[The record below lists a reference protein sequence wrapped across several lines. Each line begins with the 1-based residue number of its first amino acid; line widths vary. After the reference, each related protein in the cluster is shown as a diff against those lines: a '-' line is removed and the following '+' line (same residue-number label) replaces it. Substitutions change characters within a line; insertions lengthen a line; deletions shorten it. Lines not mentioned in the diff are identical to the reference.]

1 MPWSNQGSNGGNNGS
16 GNGSG
21 DDPGKGSGPGRQP
34 DKDTS
39 PASASPHNPWGQSPG
54 VAGGGSSG
62 ASKPGGKPGSR
73 PQPGLEDAVR
83 QGGERLRVLL
93 GGNGGGAGRGSGGGN
108 GGRPRGGAP
117 AGGSFNLNNWS
128 SGRIVGV
135 GVAAALILWG
145 LTGIYRVAADEQGV
159 VLRFGKP
166 VRVEQPGLRYHL
178 PAPIEQVLLPQVT
191 RVNRIEIGYRSQGD
205 GRRSVSD
212 RDVADESTMLTG
224 DENIVDID
232 FAVFWVI
239 KDPGKFLF
247 NIREPEETV
256 KKVAES
262 AMREIIGRTEIQPA
276 LTDARQRIEN
286 DSRQLL
292 QTILDQYQAGIEIT
306 QVQLQRVEPP
316 PAVVEAFNDVQRAR
330 QDRERLRNEAETYRN
345 DIIPRARGDAE
356 RLNQEAQAYRDQVVD
371 LAQGDAKRFQQV
383 LEAYAQA
390 PDAASRRLYIDTMEQ
405 ILKGTRKILLDDK
418 AGGGAVPYLPLND
431 MLKPPAHPAT
441 PPATPPASSSGASTA
456 AGN

>member
-16 GNGSG
+16 G
-21 DDPGKGSGPGRQP
+21 DDPGK
-34 DKDTS
+34 DK
-39 PASASPHNPWGQSPG
+39 PADRPNAPHNPWGQSEG
-54 VAGGGSSG
+54 IAGGSS
-62 ASKPGGKPGSR
+62 ASSSKPSSPKSAGKPGAR

-83 QGGERLRVLL
+83 QSGERLRVLL
-93 GGNGGGAGRGSGGGN
+93 GGGRNGAGGPGGN
-108 GGRPRGGAP
+108 GRPRGGAP
-117 AGGSFNLNNWS
+117 SGAPFNLGGWS
-128 SGRIVGV
+128 TGRVIGV
-135 GVAAALILWG
+135 GVAAVAVLW
-145 LTGIYRVAADEQGV
+145 LATGVYRVAADEQGV

-239 KDPGKFLF
+239 KDPAKFLF

-383 LEAYAQA
+383 LDAYAQA
-390 PDAASRRLYIDTMEQ
+390 PDAASRRLYIETMEQ
-405 ILKGTRKILLDDK
+405 ILKGTHKILLDDK

-431 MLKPPAHPAT
+431 MLKTPTHPAT
-441 PPATPPASSSGASTA
+441 PPASPAQ
-456 AGN
+456 AGK

>member
-16 GNGSG
+16 G
-21 DDPGKGSGPGRQP
+21 DDPGKGP
-34 DKDTS
+34 DKDKPS
-39 PASASPHNPWGQSPG
+39 QGGSAPHNPWGQSDG
-54 VAGGGSSG
+54 VAGGGSSPKSSSG
-62 ASKPGGKPGSR
+62 GPGRPGPR
-73 PQPGLEDAVR
+73 QPGLEDAVR
-83 QGGERLRVLL
+83 QSGERLRVLL
-93 GGNGGGAGRGSGGGN
+93 GGNGGGSGN

-117 AGGSFNLNNWS
+117 SGSPFNLNGWS
-128 SGRIVGV
+128 SGRVIGV
-135 GVAAALILWG
+135 GVAAVAALWLA
-145 LTGIYRVAADEQGV
+145 TGVYRVAADEQGV

-178 PAPIEQVLLPQVT
+178 PAPIEHVLLPQVT

-205 GRRSVSD
+205 GRRSISD

-239 KDPGKFLF
+239 KDPAKFLF

-276 LTDARQRIEN
+276 LTDARQRIES

-356 RLNQEAQAYRDQVVD
+356 RLNQEAQGYRDQVVD

-390 PDAASRRLYIDTMEQ
+390 PDAASRRLYIETMEQ
-405 ILKGTRKILLDDK
+405 ILKGTHKILLDDK

-431 MLKPPAHPAT
+431 MLKTPTHPAT
-441 PPATPPASSSGASTA
+441 PPATAPQ
-456 AGN
+456 AGK

>member
-16 GNGSG
+16 G
-21 DDPGKGSGPGRQP
+21 DDPGKDSSKDKPTDKPSAGGSV
-34 DKDTS
+34 
-39 PASASPHNPWGQSPG
+39 PHNPWGQSEG
-54 VAGGGSSG
+54 VAGPSSSG
-62 ASKPGGKPGSR
+62 GTKSSGGKPGPR

-93 GGNGGGAGRGSGGGN
+93 GGGGGGNGGGN
-108 GGRPRGGAP
+108 GGRSRPS
-117 AGGSFNLNNWS
+117 GSPFTLNGWS
-128 SGRIVGV
+128 TGRVIGV
-135 GVAAALILWG
+135 GVAAVAALWLA
-145 LTGIYRVAADEQGV
+145 TGVYRVAADEQGV

-239 KDPGKFLF
+239 KDPAKFLF

-345 DIIPRARGDAE
+345 DIIPRARGEAE

-390 PDAASRRLYIDTMEQ
+390 PDAASRRLYIETMEQ
-405 ILKGTRKILLDDK
+405 ILKGTHKILLDDK

-431 MLKPPAHPAT
+431 MLKTPAHPT
-441 PPATPPASSSGASTA
+441 TPPASPAQVGK
-456 AGN
+456 

>member
-16 GNGSG
+16 GDG
-21 DDPGKGSGPGRQP
+21 PGKDAPK
-34 DKDTS
+34 DKSSDK
-39 PASASPHNPWGQSPG
+39 PASGGSAPHNPWGQSEG
-54 VAGGGSSG
+54 IAGGSSS
-62 ASKPGGKPGSR
+62 SKSSAGKPGSR

-83 QGGERLRVLL
+83 QSGERLRVLL
-93 GGNGGGAGRGSGGGN
+93 GGGGGRNGAGGPGGN
-108 GGRPRGGAP
+108 GRPRGGAP
-117 AGGSFNLNNWS
+117 SGSPFTLNGWS
-128 SGRIVGV
+128 TGRVIGV
-135 GVAAALILWG
+135 GVAAVAALWLA
-145 LTGIYRVAADEQGV
+145 TGVYRVAADEQGV

-239 KDPGKFLF
+239 KDPAKFLF

-345 DIIPRARGDAE
+345 DIIPRARGEAE

-390 PDAASRRLYIDTMEQ
+390 PDAASRRLYIETMEQ
-405 ILKGTRKILLDDK
+405 ILKGTHKILLDDK

-431 MLKPPAHPAT
+431 MLKTPTHPAT
-441 PPATPPASSSGASTA
+441 PPAAPAASA
-456 AGN
+456 K

>member
-16 GNGSG
+16 GDG
-21 DDPGKGSGPGRQP
+21 PGKGP
-34 DKDTS
+34 DKDKPS
-39 PASASPHNPWGQSPG
+39 DKPASGGSPPHNPWGQSEG
-54 VAGGGSSG
+54 IASGSSSSQSSAG
-62 ASKPGGKPGSR
+62 KSPAGKPGSR

-83 QGGERLRVLL
+83 QSGERLRVLL
-93 GGNGGGAGRGSGGGN
+93 GGGGRNGNGGGN
-108 GGRPRGGAP
+108 GGRSRPSGP
-117 AGGSFNLNNWS
+117 SGSPFTLNGWGT
-128 SGRIVGV
+128 GRVIGV
-135 GVAAALILWG
+135 GVAAVAALWLA
-145 LTGIYRVAADEQGV
+145 TGVYRVAADEQGV

-205 GRRSVSD
+205 GRRSISD

-239 KDPGKFLF
+239 KDPAKFLF

-390 PDAASRRLYIDTMEQ
+390 PDAASRRLYIETMEQ
-405 ILKGTRKILLDDK
+405 ILKGTHKILLDDK

-431 MLKPPAHPAT
+431 MLKTPTHPAT
-441 PPATPPASSSGASTA
+441 PAAPATSAK
-456 AGN
+456 

>member
-1 MPWSNQGSNGGNNGS
+1 MPWSNQGSNGGNDGS
-16 GNGSG
+16 GEDPDKKAPGKDKPEPGSSGSG
-21 DDPGKGSGPGRQP
+21 
-34 DKDTS
+34 S
-39 PASASPHNPWGQSPG
+39 PPPNPWGQSDG
-54 VAGGGSSG
+54 VAGNTGSSG
-62 ASKPGGKPGSR
+62 KVSGGKSPGKPSGPR
-73 PQPGLEDAVR
+73 QPGLEDAVR

-93 GGNGGGAGRGSGGGN
+93 GGNGNGGGPG
-108 GGRPRGGAP
+108 GGRPRGGGSPFGGAP
-117 AGGSFNLNNWS
+117 SGNPFGNL
-128 SGRIVGV
+128 GRWTTGRVIGV
-135 GVAAALILWG
+135 GVAAVALLW
-145 LTGIYRVAADEQGV
+145 LATGVYRVAADEQGV

-205 GRRSVSD
+205 GRRSVGD

-247 NIREPEETV
+247 NIREPAETV

-262 AMREIIGRTEIQPA
+262 AMREVIGRTEIQQA

-383 LEAYAQA
+383 LEAYSQA
-390 PDAASRRLYIDTMEQ
+390 PDAASRRLYIETMEQ
-405 ILKGTRKILLDDK
+405 ILKGTNKILLDDK

-431 MLKPPAHPAT
+431 MLKPHPAT
-441 PPATPPASSSGASTA
+441 PPAA
-456 AGN
+456 AGK

>member
-1 MPWSNQGSNGGNNGS
+1 
-16 GNGSG
+16 
-21 DDPGKGSGPGRQP
+21 
-34 DKDTS
+34 
-39 PASASPHNPWGQSPG
+39 
-54 VAGGGSSG
+54 
-62 ASKPGGKPGSR
+62 
-73 PQPGLEDAVR
+73 
-83 QGGERLRVLL
+83 
-93 GGNGGGAGRGSGGGN
+93 
-108 GGRPRGGAP
+108 
-117 AGGSFNLNNWS
+117 
-128 SGRIVGV
+128 V
-135 GVAAALILWG
+135 GVAAVAALWLA
-145 LTGIYRVAADEQGV
+145 TGVYRVAADEQGV

-205 GRRSVSD
+205 GRRSISD

-239 KDPGKFLF
+239 KDPAKFLF

-345 DIIPRARGDAE
+345 DIIPRARGEAE

-390 PDAASRRLYIDTMEQ
+390 PDAASRRLYIETMEQ
-405 ILKGTRKILLDDK
+405 ILKGTHKILLDDK

-431 MLKPPAHPAT
+431 MLKTPTHPAT
-441 PPATPPASSSGASTA
+441 PAAPAASTK
-456 AGN
+456 

>member
-1 MPWSNQGSNGGNNGS
+1 MPWSNQGSNGGNG
-16 GNGSG
+16 GSG
-21 DDPGKGSGPGRQP
+21 DDPDKSTGKDKP
-34 DKDTS
+34 DTGAGT
-39 PASASPHNPWGQSPG
+39 PPPHNPWGPSPG
-54 VAGGGSSG
+54 GTGNGPSASS
-62 ASKPGGKPGSR
+62 SPPKGKPSGSGPR
-73 PQPGLEDAVR
+73 QPGLEDAVR

-93 GGNGGGAGRGSGGGN
+93 GGNGGGPGAGGPRRGPSG
-108 GGRPRGGAP
+108 PGAP
-117 AGGSFNLNNWS
+117 FGLNGWTT
-128 SGRIVGV
+128 GRVIGV
-135 GVAAALILWG
+135 GVAAVAALWLATG
-145 LTGIYRVAADEQGV
+145 LYRVAANEQGV
-159 VLRFGKP
+159 VMRFGRP

-178 PAPIEQVLLPQVT
+178 PAPIEHVLLPQVT
-191 RVNRIEIGYRSQGD
+191 NVNRIEIGYRSQGD

-232 FAVFWVI
+232 FTVFWVI

-247 NIREPEETV
+247 NIREPAETV

-262 AMREIIGRTEIQPA
+262 AMREVIGRTDIQQA
-276 LTDARQRIEN
+276 LTDARQRVES

-383 LEAYAQA
+383 LDAYSQA
-390 PDAASRRLYIDTMEQ
+390 PDAASRRLYIETMEQ
-405 ILKGTRKILLDDK
+405 VLKGTRKVLLDDK

-431 MLKPPAHPAT
+431 MLKPHSAT
-441 PPATPPASSSGASTA
+441 PPAAPPQGSPAA
-456 AGN
+456 AGQ